1 MNLNAVRS
9 EALFAS
15 SLQQSERP
23 TVRQVREAVA
33 RAVHDL
39 GTAGCAAR
47 VAEEFGDHPEA
58 AVARMCWAR
67 RMVAEVYVWD
77 EAYERHHWAVP
88 HRHAW

>member
-1 MNLNAVRS
+1 
-9 EALFAS
+9 
-15 SLQQSERP
+15 
-23 TVRQVREAVA
+23 
-33 RAVHDL
+33 
-39 GTAGCAAR
+39 

-88 HRHAW
+88 HRHAS